1 MAKHFIIL
9 IVLSILAVFF
19 RTEVAFILHGALNVH
34 DQLVSFLGNIFSGGQ
49 WGQLIELGL
58 ALFIMPAFIGG
69 VVAGIFWLFKRNM
82 LPYMME
88 TIWILWFI
96 LLTALSLQGS

>member
-9 IVLSILAVFF
+9 VVVSLLAVFF
-19 RTEVAFILHGALNVH
+19 RTEVAFIIHGALNVH
-34 DQLVSFLGNIFSGGQ
+34 DQIVSVLSNIFSGGR

-58 ALFIMPAFIGG
+58 ALFILPVFIGG
-69 VVAGIFWLFKRNM
+69 LVAGIFWLFKRNIM
-82 LPYMME
+82 PYMME
-88 TIWILWFI
+88 IIWILWFV